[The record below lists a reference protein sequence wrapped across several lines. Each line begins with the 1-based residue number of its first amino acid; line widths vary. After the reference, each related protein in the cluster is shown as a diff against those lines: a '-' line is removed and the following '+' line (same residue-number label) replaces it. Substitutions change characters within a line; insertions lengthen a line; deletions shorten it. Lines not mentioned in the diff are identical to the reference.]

1 MKSVKDMPVNYSFP
15 FRSCSFHASGPEW
28 PQKTQHTRLQEVLVF
43 LLMIPLLFFFFS
55 HTLSLRTFPPSAL
68 LSARKL
74 SLLVSLT
81 QNANLISKLWTIE
94 KLLFLRPQ
102 DWLKRKSWISL
113 SSCFFFQSH
122 SICGRDRCKDSSKIC
137 RLCTSAFLC
146 LHRTQKTSVLNVTLQ
161 LLLIWHGRKIWKGW
175 LLICSFI
182 LFIIN

>member
-1 MKSVKDMPVNYSFP
+1 MKSVKDVPVNYSFP
-15 FRSCSFHASGPEW
+15 FRYCSFHASGPEW

-94 KLLFLRPQ
+94 TLLFLRPQ

-113 SSCFFFQSH
+113 SSCFFF
-122 SICGRDRCKDSSKIC
+122 SSRIRYVDETDAKIHPKF
-137 RLCTSAFLC
+137 ADF
-146 LHRTQKTSVLNVTLQ
+146 VPQ
-161 LLLIWHGRKIWKGW
+161 LFFVSTGRKR
-175 LLICSFI
+175 LQS
-182 LFIIN
+182 

>member
-1 MKSVKDMPVNYSFP
+1 MKSVKDVPVNYSFP

-113 SSCFFFQSH
+113 SSCFFFPVAFDMWTRPMQRFIQNLPTLYLSF
-122 SICGRDRCKDSSKIC
+122 SLSPQDAKDFSLKRDATTTTNMTWEENMKG
-137 RLCTSAFLC
+137 LTSYL
-146 LHRTQKTSVLNVTLQ
+146 
-161 LLLIWHGRKIWKGW
+161 
-175 LLICSFI
+175 
-182 LFIIN
+182 

>member
-1 MKSVKDMPVNYSFP
+1 MKLVKDVPVNYSFP

-43 LLMIPLLFFFFS
+43 LLIIPLLFFFFS

-81 QNANLISKLWTIE
+81 QNANLISKLWTIA

-102 DWLKRKSWISL
+102 RLTKKKKLDFSPLLSVPVFFPVAFDMWTRPMQRFIQNLPTLYLSFSLSPQDAKDFSLKRDATTTTNMTWEENMKGL
-113 SSCFFFQSH
+113 
-122 SICGRDRCKDSSKIC
+122 
-137 RLCTSAFLC
+137 TSYL
-146 LHRTQKTSVLNVTLQ
+146 
-161 LLLIWHGRKIWKGW
+161 
-175 LLICSFI
+175 
-182 LFIIN
+182 